1 MLEEAI
7 GIYET
12 SPGHV
17 RDSKFDHSMYSRLAG
32 VGSLIPQSIADYIE
46 DVAQENYAVRVKE
59 VGTGIGMIVH
69 VRPRW

>member
-12 SPGHV
+12 PIGHV
-17 RDSKFDHSMYSRLAG
+17 RDSKSDHSIYSRLAG
-32 VGSLIPQSIADYIE
+32 VGNLIPQSIADDIE
-46 DVAQENYAVRVKE
+46 DMAQENYAVRVKA
-59 VGTGIGMIVH
+59 VGIGIGMVVH

>member
-12 SPGHV
+12 SIGHV
-17 RDSKFDHSMYSRLAG
+17 RDSKSDHPMYSRLAG
-32 VGSLIPQSIADYIE
+32 VGNLIPQSIADYIE
-46 DVAQENYAVRVKE
+46 DMAQENYAVRMKE
-59 VGTGIGMIVH
+59 VRTGIGMIVH

>member
-17 RDSKFDHSMYSRLAG
+17 RDSKSDHSMYSRLVG
-32 VGSLIPQSIADYIE
+32 VGNLIPQSIADYIE
-46 DVAQENYAVRVKE
+46 DMAQENYAVRVKE

-69 VRPRW
+69 VRPLW